1 LSSGY
6 FCDAEYIDYFYDGLS
21 PWLMDYLAAIRG
33 FPRTDL
39 ASGFTYCE
47 LGCGTGLSLIIHAAA
62 NPGGRFYGV
71 DLNRDHIQRAVQTA
85 EAGQVTNVI
94 FLEEDFT
101 RLLDRDLPRFDVI
114 ALHGVWSWV
123 SPAIRRELQG
133 FISNRLQPGG
143 KVYISYNA
151 LPGWGQQAPIR
162 QIMAAQVEGMDGS
175 TLDKVAKGLAHLKLL
190 ADAGAPSVTSS
201 PQVKALVEHILT
213 ADPRYIAHEYF
224 TPYWEPFYFQ
234 QVCADMKRIGLNYL
248 GCLPVAHNYGAF
260 CLPRDLQAFFEG
272 LQTRE
277 LYETH
282 KDLVLNTVF
291 RRDVYCLGQE
301 QPAGEGG
308 RMEGVILGSLKTRED
323 FQFQFEVK
331 ANAVTLDGVLF
342 PQLADLLASSRV
354 AVEDLL
360 RHESLAGYPREEI
373 LQGLECLV
381 ASGQVVPMAPGPQ
394 APPSG
399 LSPLNRHL
407 LERDL
412 TEAQGVSLACPEA
425 GGGITLPQGD
435 ALILYGLHEAGPE
448 GVAAWIEDWGRR
460 HQRELAAGEGFAS
473 LEEQVQARVRHLPL
487 AQLGLSV
494 I

>member
-1 LSSGY
+1 
-6 FCDAEYIDYFYDGLS
+6 
-21 PWLMDYLAAIRG
+21 
-33 FPRTDL
+33 
-39 ASGFTYCE
+39 
-47 LGCGTGLSLIIHAAA
+47 
-62 NPGGRFYGV
+62 
-71 DLNRDHIQRAVQTA
+71 
-85 EAGQVTNVI
+85 
-94 FLEEDFT
+94 
-101 RLLDRDLPRFDVI
+101 
-114 ALHGVWSWV
+114 
-123 SPAIRRELQG
+123 
-133 FISNRLQPGG
+133 
-143 KVYISYNA
+143 
-151 LPGWGQQAPIR
+151 
-162 QIMAAQVEGMDGS
+162 
-175 TLDKVAKGLAHLKLL
+175 
-190 ADAGAPSVTSS
+190 
-201 PQVKALVEHILT
+201 
-213 ADPRYIAHEYF
+213 
-224 TPYWEPFYFQ
+224 
-234 QVCADMKRIGLNYL
+234 
-248 GCLPVAHNYGAF
+248 
-260 CLPRDLQAFFEG
+260 
-272 LQTRE
+272 
-277 LYETH
+277 
-282 KDLVLNTVF
+282 
-291 RRDVYCLGQE
+291 
-301 QPAGEGG
+301 
-308 RMEGVILGSLKTRED
+308 MEGVILGSLKTRED